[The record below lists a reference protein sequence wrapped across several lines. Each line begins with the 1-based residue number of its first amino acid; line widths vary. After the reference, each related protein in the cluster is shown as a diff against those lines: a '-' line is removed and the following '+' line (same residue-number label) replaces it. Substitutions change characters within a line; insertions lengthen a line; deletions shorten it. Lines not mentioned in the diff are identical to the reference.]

1 MHLLLASS
9 DCNLIG
15 EILHFF
21 TAIALIFIVGST
33 FFRPFITSRLGKS
46 ITKVAEYRGSIL
58 LGLLIGGLICGT
70 IGNYYDSYSKLNSPP
85 TNDSQDKDSDG
96 ISPYWSDKFYL
107 SWTQFF
113 ADGSVTPRDSFLTR
127 IGRMLGLAFVSLLAY
142 EAYTKLFANEILDAI
157 IKRQKNHTLIC
168 GSGRIGRALAKDLLS
183 DQLANHSVTVIEQ
196 NPNSIGLDEL
206 RELGAN
212 VLIADATLR
221 RNLKR
226 AGCDRAKE
234 IFVVTGSDEANLDIA
249 ADVIE
254 LLGKDQNLKEVPSMH
269 VHLHQMRLESV
280 LMKSAKIDSRA
291 GIQEKWKENLKA
303 FNPLSESIRSLFD
316 DYVLVRRPKNENEIA
331 HYVIVGFGH
340 TGQNLALYLAENAH
354 FVNFKRARMTIV
366 HRQEEM
372 QAVNRFNKL
381 YPKFFPS
388 GQNELTNAWEP
399 QDPLDAWG
407 YDVVVR
413 ERDVN
418 EEYKYRDSEGKQV
431 IENRMVKKIVE
442 RKSKGVPFVVN
453 GGFSQMDGGVTSPE
467 FTENLYALCKTEHVR
482 PIVFICHGDDEENCA
497 EAIELRELMD
507 QRLKIT
513 QEDGTL
519 GYGNPNDEISI
530 FAYVPDHPSLFDLIN
545 QQNPSDRPDMI
556 AWGDCQSSCTYEHLK
571 SKMIDQLAKA
581 IYTNFCEYENKKK
594 KARKEQIV
602 KYPEFLDAATW
613 EILSNRKAAL
623 HVNTKLAVVGA
634 QVVYEE
640 EEIDSQLTLENLVYR
655 HQPQASEEGDGGE
668 TSDKSTFERFKELIA
683 RIEQNRYIA
692 ERLLQDWSLGNKTTP
707 ENRKRSGIVDW
718 DHLRDKD
725 SERVCSQ
732 INAVIE
738 FVNKKTAQDKQD
750 RLALVP
756 RRGESNEQN
765 KH

>member
-1 MHLLLASS
+1 M
-9 DCNLIG
+9 
-15 EILHFF
+15 
-21 TAIALIFIVGST
+21 
-33 FFRPFITSRLGKS
+33 
-46 ITKVAEYRGSIL
+46 AEYRGSIL

-70 IGNYYDSYSKLNSPP
+70 IGNYYDSYSKLNLQ
-85 TNDSQDKDSDG
+85 TKIDNQDKDSDG
-96 ISPYWSDKFYL
+96 VSPYWSDKFYL

-254 LLGKDQNLKEVPSMH
+254 LLGKDQNLKEVPSLH

-316 DYVLVRRPKNENEIA
+316 DYVLVRRPKNEDEIA
-331 HYVIVGFGH
+331 HYVIVGFGN

-418 EEYKYRDSEGKQV
+418 EEYKYIDSDGKQV

-453 GGFSQMDGGVTSPE
+453 GGFLQMEGGVTSPE
-467 FTENLYALCKTEHVR
+467 FTENLYALCKAEHVR

-594 KARKEQIV
+594 KARKEQIDT
-602 KYPEFLDAATW
+602 YPEFLDAATW

-655 HQPQASEEGDGGE
+655 HQPQASRESDGVE
-668 TSDKSTFERFKELIA
+668 TGDKSTLERFKELIA
-683 RIEQNRYIA
+683 RIEQNRYVA
-692 ERLLQDWSLGNKTTP
+692 ERLLQDWSLGNETTP

-756 RRGESNEQN
+756 RRGESNEQ
-765 KH
+765 KKR

>member
-1 MHLLLASS
+1 
-9 DCNLIG
+9 
-15 EILHFF
+15 
-21 TAIALIFIVGST
+21 
-33 FFRPFITSRLGKS
+33 
-46 ITKVAEYRGSIL
+46 
-58 LGLLIGGLICGT
+58 
-70 IGNYYDSYSKLNSPP
+70 
-85 TNDSQDKDSDG
+85 
-96 ISPYWSDKFYL
+96 
-107 SWTQFF
+107 
-113 ADGSVTPRDSFLTR
+113 
-127 IGRMLGLAFVSLLAY
+127 
-142 EAYTKLFANEILDAI
+142 
-157 IKRQKNHTLIC
+157 
-168 GSGRIGRALAKDLLS
+168 
-183 DQLANHSVTVIEQ
+183 
-196 NPNSIGLDEL
+196 
-206 RELGAN
+206 

-418 EEYKYRDSEGKQV
+418 EEYKYIDSDGKQV

-453 GGFSQMDGGVTSPE
+453 GGFLQMEGGVTSPE
-467 FTENLYALCKTEHVR
+467 FTENLYALCKAEHVR

-594 KARKEQIV
+594 KERKEQIV

-634 QVVYEE
+634 QVVYGNR
-640 EEIDSQLTLENLVYR
+640 EIDSQLTLENLVYR
-655 HQPQASEEGDGGE
+655 HQPQASGASEGGE
-668 TSDKSTFERFKELIA
+668 TGDKTTLERFKEWIA
-683 RIEQNRYIA
+683 RIEQNRYVA
-692 ERLLQDWSLGNKTTP
+692 ERLLQDWSLGNKSKP

-756 RRGESNEQN
+756 RRGESNEQ
-765 KH
+765 KKR